1 MMLFI
6 TGLDILLVKKNG
18 LTYIFS
24 HKNAKIKVNS
34 YDSLPLEE
42 TLTFHNVIIFI
53 KSVFNKD
60 QNQYYCNIFLEKCSY
75 AWYKYKHC
83 MNMLCYDRTE
93 SSEGIDINKTI
104 ASKNMKIAIID
115 IFKTKRLSFNQMSTM
130 GVMMY

>member
-1 MMLFI
+1 MLFI

-24 HKNAKIKVNS
+24 HKNPKIKVNS

-75 AWYKYKHC
+75 A
-83 MNMLCYDRTE
+83 
-93 SSEGIDINKTI
+93 
-104 ASKNMKIAIID
+104 
-115 IFKTKRLSFNQMSTM
+115 
-130 GVMMY
+130 